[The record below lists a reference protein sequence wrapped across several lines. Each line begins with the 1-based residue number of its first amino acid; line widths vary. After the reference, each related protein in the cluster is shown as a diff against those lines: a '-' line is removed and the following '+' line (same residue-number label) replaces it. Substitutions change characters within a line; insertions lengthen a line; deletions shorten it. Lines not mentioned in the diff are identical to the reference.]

1 MHGNKEFWN
10 DRALWS
16 YNEKSCLL
24 YKIQLVYAQ
33 YCTYIS
39 AFFSTKKG
47 CYKHIYYNLILATFP
62 HEGFTSSLFKSHSTG
77 IPIAI
82 FSLGN
87 GA

>member
-39 AFFSTKKG
+39 AFLVQKKAV
-47 CYKHIYYNLILATFP
+47 INTFI
-62 HEGFTSSLFKSHSTG
+62 TTLFLRLFPMKGLHLHCLKA
-77 IPIAI
+77 IAQVYP
-82 FSLGN
+82 
-87 GA
+87 

>member
-1 MHGNKEFWN
+1 METKNFGMTEHYGVIMRN
-10 DRALWS
+10 
-16 YNEKSCLL
+16 
-24 YKIQLVYAQ
+24 LVYLIK
-33 YCTYIS
+33 YSWYMHNIVRIYLLFS
-39 AFFSTKKG
+39 STKKG